1 MSRSLVVGRLI
12 LDLDG
17 VRGRKRLQK
26 IVHLISKVIPD
37 RLDYRFI
44 LYHYGPFSR
53 ELAEDIDFLQDLSII
68 TESKPSP
75 QCSYYTY
82 SVGDKEIADLLRE
95 LTDAPGQRWVELV
108 DTLKDGNVGTPD
120 LEALSTAV
128 YLHEHPA
135 GSGTMR
141 EQFARVKPHLTDRLN
156 TALDLGRKIGL
167 IDEIDGLIPCAEA

>member
-17 VRGRKRLQK
+17 VRGRTRLQK
-26 IVHLISKVIPD
+26 IVHLISKAIPD
-37 RLDYRFI
+37 VLGYRFI

-82 SVGDKEIADLLRE
+82 SVGDSEIAELLTE
-95 LTDAPGQRWVELV
+95 LTDAPGPRWVELV
-108 DTLKDGNVGTPD
+108 DALKDDNVGTPD
-120 LEALSTAV
+120 LEALSTV
-128 YLHEHPA
+128 VFLLEHPA
-135 GSGTMR
+135 GSGTTR
-141 EQFARVKPHLTDRLN
+141 DQFARVKPHLTDK
-156 TALDLGRKIGL
+156 LDAAFKLGRKIGL
-167 IDEIDGLIPCAEA
+167 IDANERLIPCVEA